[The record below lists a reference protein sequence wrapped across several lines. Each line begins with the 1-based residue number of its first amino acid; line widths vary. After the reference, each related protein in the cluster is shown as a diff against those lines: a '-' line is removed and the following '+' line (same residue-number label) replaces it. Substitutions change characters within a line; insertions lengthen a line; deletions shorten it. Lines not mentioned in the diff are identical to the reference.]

1 MFGRTM
7 YTLDEFCDKYP
18 ALKAASH
25 QPLMLEYGKIGVVK
39 AKGRKSLFIKKV
51 MPRAQGE
58 EEEEDEEEEERGVV
72 SAYPA
77 HYIGGYH
84 SSETFII
91 AEGPLGGNDSP
102 FPQFWQMV
110 IEQKC
115 AHIVTLTLSDAAPDV
130 CHVWEVGEGE
140 MCE

>member
-18 ALKAASH
+18 ALKVASH

-115 AHIVTLTLSDAAPDV
+115 AHIVTVTLSDAASDV

-140 MCE
+140 MCG

>member
-18 ALKAASH
+18 SLKAASH
-25 QPLMLEYGKIGVVK
+25 EPLMAEYSKIGAVK
-39 AKGRKSLFIKKV
+39 AKGRKSLFVRRV
-51 MPRAQGE
+51 MPSTPGGDEEEEDGE
-58 EEEEDEEEEERGVV
+58 EEERDAV

-77 HYIGGYH
+77 HYIGGYL

-110 IEQKC
+110 VEQKC
-115 AHIVTLTLSDAAPDV
+115 AHIVTLTQSDAAAEV
-130 CHVWEVGEGE
+130 CHVWKVGDFV
-140 MCE
+140 